1 MRFVTRLLATAREL
15 WPHYLAITICSVLGA
30 GVGLVSPFL
39 IKAATDRLVA
49 ITSGG
54 PRLITPLIWIAVGLL
69 VVEAARSVIS
79 NIAGYLGDV
88 MSSRLRAT
96 LSTRYFN
103 HLLRLP
109 QRYLDNEQ
117 TGTVIGRL
125 NRSITEV
132 AQFLNVF
139 ANNMFPMLLS
149 LVASLAVMAWYSW
162 PIALLVLLMY
172 PVFTW
177 LTALTSKKWQVL
189 EKAKNAEIDIA
200 NGRFAE
206 AVTQLR
212 VVKSFVAEVREL
224 RHFSSRYVATIGLT
238 TQQSRFWH
246 AMDIARQVAL
256 NVIFFAIYVVIFIQT
271 ASGSYTVGTMV
282 LLVQMVTMARM
293 PVTSMSYLVDT
304 AQRAV
309 AGSRD
314 YFAVMA
320 EPVETEVLP
329 TPDAASWAAVAGAPA
344 VAFRNLTFGY
354 ADGPAVLDGVNF
366 DIAPGER
373 IAFVGDSGG
382 GKTTLVSLLLRLY
395 EPRSGQILIDGLDI
409 AGVDHGAVRQHVGVV
424 FQDPSLFSGTIRENI
439 AYGDPSRTDEHAI
452 EEAARRAHVQPFV
465 DRLPKRYDTE
475 IGERGLKLSGGQKQR
490 DRPRAAQGRAH
501 PGAGRGDELSGHQG
515 RAAGTGRPRRAH
527 DGPDDPH
534 HRPPALDDLVGRPHR
549 HTAGGPRRRDRHAGR
564 ARRQGRHLQRAAR
577 AAGVRLEGR
586 PPSPCDVRH
595 RGLTGRSCR
604 PVTRGGRPLRAA

>member
-1 MRFVTRLLATAREL
+1 MRFVTRLLATARDL
-15 WPHYLAITICSVLGA
+15 WSHYLAITICSVLGA
-30 GVGLVSPFL
+30 GAALVSPFL

-49 ITSGG
+49 ISDGG
-54 PRLITPLIWIAVGLL
+54 PRLITPLVWLAVGLL

-88 MSSRLRAT
+88 MSARLRAT

-109 QRYLDNEQ
+109 QSYLDNEQ

-139 ANNMFPMLLS
+139 ANNMFPMLLT
-149 LVASLAVMAWYSW
+149 LVASLAVMAYYSW
-162 PIALLVLLMY
+162 PIAVLVVLMY

-177 LTALTSKKWQVL
+177 LTALTSKRWQVL
-189 EKAKNAEIDIA
+189 ERAKNVEIDAA

-224 RHFSSRYVATIGLT
+224 RHFSSRYATTIGLT
-238 TQQSRFWH
+238 DRQSRFWH
-246 AMDIARQVAL
+246 LMDIARQVAL
-256 NVIFFAIYVVIFIQT
+256 NVIFFAIYVVIFVQT
-271 ASGSYTVGTMV
+271 ASGSYSVGTMV

-329 TPDAASWAAVAGAPA
+329 SADAAAWAAVEGAPA
-344 VAFRNLTFGY
+344 VSFRNLTFGY
-354 ADGPAVLDGVNF
+354 ADGPAVLDGVSF

-373 IAFVGDSGG
+373 IAFVGESGG

-395 EPRSGQILIDGLDI
+395 EPRCGQILIDGLDI
-409 AGVDHGAVRQHVGVV
+409 ADVEFGAVRNHVGVV

-439 AYGDPSRTDEHAI
+439 AYGDPGRDSADAI
-452 EEAARRAHVQPFV
+452 EDAARRAHVQPFV
-465 DRLPKRYDTE
+465 DKLLLRYDTE

-490 DRPRAAQGRAH
+490 VAIARALHKDAPILVLDEATSSLDTKAERQVQ
-501 PGAGRGDELSGHQG
+501 AGLDELM
-515 RAAGTGRPRRAH
+515 TGRTTLIIAHRLSTISSVNRIVTLREGRVDEIGTPDELAVSGGIYSELLALQASASRA
-527 DGPDDPH
+527 D
-534 HRPPALDDLVGRPHR
+534 
-549 HTAGGPRRRDRHAGR
+549 RRRLAAYDIAG
-564 ARRQGRHLQRAAR
+564 
-577 AAGVRLEGR
+577 
-586 PPSPCDVRH
+586 
-595 RGLTGRSCR
+595 
-604 PVTRGGRPLRAA
+604 

>member
-15 WPHYLAITICSVLGA
+15 WPFYVAITVCSVLAAGA
-30 GVGLVSPFL
+30 GLVSPFL
-39 IKAATDRLVA
+39 IKAATDQLVTMTA
-49 ITSGG
+49 GHG
-54 PRLITPLIWIAVGLL
+54 PRLLAPLVWLAVGLFA
-69 VVEAARSVIS
+69 VEATRSVIS
-79 NIAGYLGDV
+79 NIAGYFGDV
-88 MSSRLRAT
+88 MASRLRAT
-96 LSTRYFN
+96 LSARYFH

-117 TGTVIGRL
+117 TGTLIGRL

-139 ANNMFPMLLS
+139 SNNMLPMLLT

-162 PIALLVLLMY
+162 PIALLVVLMY

-177 LTALTSKKWQVL
+177 LTTLTSAKWQVL
-189 EKAKNAEIDIA
+189 EKAKNAEVDIA

-224 RHFSSRYVATIGLT
+224 RHFTQRYDATIGLT
-238 TQQSRFWH
+238 RDQSRFWH
-246 AMDIARQVAL
+246 VMDIARQVAL
-256 NVIFFAIYVVIFIQT
+256 NVIFFGIYVVIFVQT
-271 ASGSYTVGTMV
+271 ATGSYTVGTMV
-282 LLVQMVTMARM
+282 LLVQMVTMARL

-320 EPVETEVLP
+320 EPVEAEALP
-329 TPDAASWAAVAGAPA
+329 TPDASAWPAVENAPA
-344 VAFRNLTFGY
+344 VSFRNLTFGY
-354 ADGPAVLDGVNF
+354 ADGPPVLQDVTF
-366 DIAPGER
+366 DVASGER
-373 IAFVGDSGG
+373 VAFVGESGG

-395 EPRSGQILIDGLDI
+395 EPRSGTILIDGVDI
-409 AGVDHGAVRQHVGVV
+409 AGLEHGDVRERVGVV

-439 AYGDPSRTDEHAI
+439 AYGDPSRDEEATI

-465 DRLPKRYDTE
+465 DRLPARYDTE

-490 DRPRAAQGRAH
+490 VAIARALHKDAPILVLDEATSSLDSKAERQVQ
-501 PGAGRGDELSGHQG
+501 AGLDELM
-515 RAAGTGRPRRAH
+515 TGRTTLIIAHRLSTISSVDRIVTLREGLIDEIGTPDELAASGGIYSELLALQASASRA
-527 DGPDDPH
+527 D
-534 HRPPALDDLVGRPHR
+534 
-549 HTAGGPRRRDRHAGR
+549 RRRLAAYDIAG
-564 ARRQGRHLQRAAR
+564 
-577 AAGVRLEGR
+577 
-586 PPSPCDVRH
+586 
-595 RGLTGRSCR
+595 
-604 PVTRGGRPLRAA
+604 

>member
-49 ITSGG
+49 ISAGG
-54 PRLITPLIWIAVGLL
+54 PRLITPLVWIAVGLL

-79 NIAGYLGDV
+79 NVAGYLGDV
-88 MSSRLRAT
+88 MSARLRAT

-162 PIALLVLLMY
+162 PIAVLVLLMY

-189 EKAKNAEIDIA
+189 EKAKNAEIDVA

-224 RHFSSRYVATIGLT
+224 RHFSSRYVATVGLT

-320 EPVETEVLP
+320 EPVETEALP
-329 TPDAASWAAVAGAPA
+329 TPDAANWPAVAGAAA

-354 ADGPAVLDGVNF
+354 ADGPAVLDGVDF

-373 IAFVGDSGG
+373 IAFVGESGG

-409 AGVDHGAVRQHVGVV
+409 AGVDHGAVRQRVGVV

-439 AYGDPSRTDEHAI
+439 AYGGPTRADEHAI

-465 DRLPKRYDTE
+465 ERLPLSYDTE

-490 DRPRAAQGRAH
+490 VAIARALHKDAPVLVLDEATSSLDTKAERQVQ
-501 PGAGRGDELSGHQG
+501 AGLDELMSGRTTLIIAHRLSTISSVDRIITLREG
-515 RAAGTGRPRRAH
+515 RVDEIGT
-527 DGPDDPH
+527 PDELAVSGGIYAELL
-534 HRPPALDDLVGRPHR
+534 ALQASASKAD
-549 HTAGGPRRRDRHAGR
+549 RRRLAMYDIAG
-564 ARRQGRHLQRAAR
+564 
-577 AAGVRLEGR
+577 
-586 PPSPCDVRH
+586 
-595 RGLTGRSCR
+595 
-604 PVTRGGRPLRAA
+604 

>member
-1 MRFVTRLLATAREL
+1 
-15 WPHYLAITICSVLGA
+15 
-30 GVGLVSPFL
+30 
-39 IKAATDRLVA
+39 
-49 ITSGG
+49 
-54 PRLITPLIWIAVGLL
+54 
-69 VVEAARSVIS
+69 
-79 NIAGYLGDV
+79 
-88 MSSRLRAT
+88 
-96 LSTRYFN
+96 
-103 HLLRLP
+103 
-109 QRYLDNEQ
+109 
-117 TGTVIGRL
+117 
-125 NRSITEV
+125 
-132 AQFLNVF
+132 
-139 ANNMFPMLLS
+139 
-149 LVASLAVMAWYSW
+149 
-162 PIALLVLLMY
+162 MY

-314 YFAVMA
+314 YFKVMA
-320 EPVETEVLP
+320 EPVETDVLP
-329 TPDAASWAAVAGAPA
+329 SDVAESWQAVSGAPA
-344 VAFRNLTFGY
+344 VSFRNLTFGY
-354 ADGPAVLDGVNF
+354 TDGPAVLDGVTF
-366 DIAPGER
+366 DIAAGER
-373 IAFVGDSGG
+373 IAFVGESGG

-395 EPRSGQILIDGLDI
+395 EPRCGQILIDGLDI
-409 AGVDHGAVRQHVGVV
+409 AGVDHGAVRHRVGVV

-439 AYGDPSRTDEHAI
+439 AYGDPSRADEHAI

-465 DRLPKRYDTE
+465 DRLPQRYDTE

-490 DRPRAAQGRAH
+490 VAIARALHKDAPILVLDEATSSLDTKAERQVQ
-501 PGAGRGDELSGHQG
+501 AGLDELMSGRTTLIIAHRLSTISSVDRIVTLREG
-515 RAAGTGRPRRAH
+515 RVDEIGT
-527 DGPDDPH
+527 PDELAISGGIYSELL
-534 HRPPALDDLVGRPHR
+534 ALQASASKAD
-549 HTAGGPRRRDRHAGR
+549 RRRLAMYDIAG
-564 ARRQGRHLQRAAR
+564 
-577 AAGVRLEGR
+577 
-586 PPSPCDVRH
+586 
-595 RGLTGRSCR
+595 
-604 PVTRGGRPLRAA
+604 

>member
-15 WPHYLAITICSVLGA
+15 WPHYLAITVCSVLGA
-30 GVGLVSPFL
+30 GAALVSPFL

-49 ITSGG
+49 ISDGG
-54 PRLITPLIWIAVGLL
+54 PRLVTPLVWLAVGLL
-69 VVEAARSVIS
+69 AVEAFRSVIS
-79 NIAGYLGDV
+79 NAAGYLGDV

-109 QRYLDNEQ
+109 QSYLDNEQ

-139 ANNMFPMLLS
+139 ANNMFPMLLT

-162 PIALLVLLMY
+162 PIAVLVVLMY

-177 LTALTSKKWQVL
+177 LTALTSTRWQVL
-189 EKAKNAEIDIA
+189 EKAKNVEIDAA

-224 RHFSSRYVATIGLT
+224 RHFTERYDATIAFT
-238 TQQSRFWH
+238 RRQSRFWH

-256 NVIFFAIYVVIFIQT
+256 NVIFFAIYVVIFVQT

-282 LLVQMVTMARM
+282 LLVQMVTMARQ

-320 EPVETEVLP
+320 QPVETDSLP
-329 TPDAASWAAVAGAPA
+329 AVDATAWTAVPGAPA
-344 VAFRNLTFGY
+344 VSFRNLTFGY
-354 ADGPAVLDGVNF
+354 SDGPPVLDGVSF

-373 IAFVGDSGG
+373 VAFVGESGG

-395 EPRSGQILIDGLDI
+395 QPRSGQILIDGHDI
-409 AGVDHGAVRQHVGVV
+409 AEADHGAVRGHVGVV
-424 FQDPSLFSGTIRENI
+424 FQEPSLFSGTIRENI
-439 AYGDPSRTDEHAI
+439 AYGDPSRDDPAAI
-452 EEAARRAHVQPFV
+452 EDAARRAHVQPFV
-465 DRLPKRYDTE
+465 EKLPKRYDTE

-490 DRPRAAQGRAH
+490 VAIARALHKDAPILVLDEATSSLDTRSERQVQ
-501 PGAGRGDELSGHQG
+501 AGLDELM
-515 RAAGTGRPRRAH
+515 TGRTTLIIAHRLSTIASVDRISTLREGRVDEIGTPDELAVSGGIYSELLALQASASRA
-527 DGPDDPH
+527 D
-534 HRPPALDDLVGRPHR
+534 
-549 HTAGGPRRRDRHAGR
+549 RRRLAAYDIAG
-564 ARRQGRHLQRAAR
+564 
-577 AAGVRLEGR
+577 
-586 PPSPCDVRH
+586 
-595 RGLTGRSCR
+595 
-604 PVTRGGRPLRAA
+604 